1 MPRFLLDTLDGG
13 SIQEYLVTDADGRME
28 GVHTVYSTA
37 ATEGVLDENR
47 RIRNARGSQMGE
59 TFHHVARIPAA
70 LWDRW
75 YKETGG
81 AIAKD
86 RKLLLAY
93 LRNRDFEKVRTS
105 DKL

>member
-1 MPRFLLDTLDGG
+1 MARFLLDSLDEGN
-13 SIQEYLVTDADGRME
+13 IQEYLVTDADGRME

-37 ATEGVLDENR
+37 ATEGVLDENQ
-47 RIRNARGSQMGE
+47 RIRNARGAQMGE
-59 TFHHVARIPAA
+59 TLHHVARIPAA

-75 YKETGG
+75 YRETKG

-86 RKLLLAY
+86 RQLLLSY
-93 LRNRDFEKVRTS
+93 IRNRDLSKVRTS